1 MHASHTHRQNPG
13 VLEKSYFHTH
23 SLQLAAM
30 KQRLNRNA
38 TILFLLIVPWRQWE
52 HTQTDR
58 DSRIK
63 ECKQLGMS
71 ETLIPRHLARKAV
84 TEITDSVGKKG
95 ESCLCFPGV
104 CYPLSS

>member
-1 MHASHTHRQNPG
+1 MHASHTHRQNPR

-58 DSRIK
+58 NSRIK

-84 TEITDSVGKKG
+84 TEITDLGPASV
-95 ESCLCFPGV
+95 SLASVIPYLFR
-104 CYPLSS
+104 